1 MIARPATPAARIAVA
16 LDTPDP
22 ARAASW
28 ARALA
33 GHVGVAKVGLELFA
47 AAGPGAVAAVGASG
61 LPVFLDL
68 KLHDIPNTVAGAVR
82 SAARLGVAMLTVHAA
97 GGSAMLAAARE
108 AAESA
113 GADRPM
119 ILAVTVLTSLTAA
132 DLAATGVE
140 GAPASQVLRLAR
152 LAIASGADG
161 IVCSPLEVA
170 PLRAALGASVR
181 LVVPGIR
188 PAGSRAD
195 DQARVTTPA
204 EAVAAGADWLV
215 IGRPITAAADPAA
228 AAEAIAASLAA

>member
-1 MIARPATPAARIAVA
+1 MLARPATPAARIAVA

-22 ARAASW
+22 ARAAAW

-33 GHVGVAKVGLELFA
+33 GHVGVAKVGLELFT
-47 AAGPGAVAAVGASG
+47 AAGAAAVAAVRGSG
-61 LPVFLDL
+61 LPVFLDV

-82 SAARLGVAMLTVHAA
+82 AAARLGVAMLTVHAA
-97 GGSAMLAAARE
+97 GGGAMIAAARA

-113 GADRPM
+113 GHDRPI

-140 GAPASQVLRLAR
+140 AAPAAQVLRLAR

-170 PLRAALGASVR
+170 PLRAALGDAVR
-181 LVVPGIR
+181 LAVPGIR

-195 DQARVTTPA
+195 DQSRVTTPA

-215 IGRPITAAADPAA
+215 IGRPITAASDPVAA
-228 AAEAIAASLAA
+228 ADAIAASLRA

>member
-1 MIARPATPAARIAVA
+1 MIARPASPAARIAVA

-22 ARAASW
+22 ARAAGW
-28 ARALA
+28 ARVLA
-33 GHVGVAKVGLELFA
+33 GHVGIAKVGLELFA
-47 AAGPGAVAAVGASG
+47 AAGPDATAAVRESG

-82 SAARLGVAMLTVHAA
+82 SAVRLGVAMLTVHAA
-97 GGSAMLAAARE
+97 GGAAMIAAARE

-113 GADRPM
+113 GAQRPM
-119 ILAVTVLTSLTAA
+119 ILGVTVLTSLTAA

-140 GAPASQVLRLAR
+140 DAPASQVLRLAR
-152 LAIASGADG
+152 LAVAAGADG

-170 PLRAALGASVR
+170 PLRVALGASVP
-181 LVVPGIR
+181 LIVPGIR

-195 DQARVTTPA
+195 DQARVMTPA

-215 IGRPITAAADPAA
+215 IGRPITGAADPVAAAD
-228 AAEAIAASLAA
+228 AIARSLGA